1 MTTQNKV
8 LVLGSNG
15 MLGRDLIDVLSAR
28 WDVAGAD
35 VEQVDIADAAATMS
49 FVAAQAPSIVI
60 NAAARTDVDGCEGDP
75 DGAFAVNARG
85 AGNVADACRASAS
98 RMIQISTDYVFDGL
112 KGEPYRESDRPN
124 PQSVYGKSKRAGEEA
139 VEETLSNY
147 LIVRTSWLFGEHG
160 KNFVDTILK
169 AASERSVL
177 EVVGDQYGCPTYA
190 RDLAKAI
197 GSLLMTDCRG
207 IVNVTNSG
215 VCSWCE
221 YARAILELGG
231 ISGVRVNEI
240 TSERLSRPAPR
251 PPFSALDGSRYAGL
265 TGAPMRQWR
274 EAVGEYIKRGTDYF
288 FTSDKDRKERKNHSL
303 TQMKNTTDA

>member
-1 MTTQNKV
+1 MTPRNKV

-15 MLGRDLIDVLSAR
+15 MLGHELMDVLSAR

-85 AGNVADACRASAS
+85 AGNVAAACRAACA
-98 RMIQISTDYVFDGL
+98 RMIHLSTDYVFDGL
-112 KGEPYRESDRPN
+112 AKKPYLEDAATN
-124 PQSVYGKSKRAGEEA
+124 PQSVYGKSKLAGEQA
-139 VEETLSNY
+139 VRRGLDDY
-147 LIVRTSWLFGEHG
+147 IIVRTSWLFGPHG

-190 RDLAKAI
+190 RDLASAI

-231 ISGVRVNEI
+231 ISGVSVNEI

-274 EAVGEYIKRGTDYF
+274 AAVGEYIRNRVGVRRGA
-288 FTSDKDRKERKNHSL
+288 SRRI
-303 TQMKNTTDA
+303 

>member
-1 MTTQNKV
+1 MATHERI
-8 LVLGSNG
+8 LVIGAAG
-15 MLGRDLIDVLSAR
+15 MLGHELMDILSPA
-28 WDVAGAD
+28 WELTG
-35 VEQVDIADAAATMS
+35 VDIGEVDITDREGTEAYIRELRPHA
-49 FVAAQAPSIVI
+49 VV

-75 DGAFAVNARG
+75 DGAFAVNAQG
-85 AGNVADACRASAS
+85 AGYVAAACRAACA
-98 RMIQISTDYVFDGL
+98 RMIYLSTDYVFDGRA
-112 KGEPYRESDRPN
+112 KKPYREDAATN
-124 PQSVYGKSKRAGEEA
+124 PQSAYGKSKLAGEQA
-139 VEETLSNY
+139 VRRGLDDY
-147 LIVRTSWLFGEHG
+147 IIVRTSWLFGLHG
-160 KNFVDTILK
+160 KNFVDTILR
-169 AASERSVL
+169 AAARQPVL
-177 EVVGDQYGCPTYA
+177 EVVGDQRGCPTYA

-274 EAVGEYIKRGTDYF
+274 EAVGEYMKKGTGYF
-288 FTSDKDRKERKNHSL
+288 FTSDKNQKERKNHSL
-303 TQMKNTTDA
+303 TQMKSTTDA